1 MRENPIVFFVE
12 GATDPI
18 DDFGAKGVRHVP
30 LATGPEDCDTRVSC
44 FHLAAGARI
53 AEIPTCQ
60 DSAFLVV
67 QGRLTADW
75 CGGNIEM
82 SGGMGVVLDAG
93 HAVRVWSDDGAVVIL
108 VEAPRLIA
116 TRRGIST
123 PDRIMWQGWP
133 GERPPGK
140 TLMRVVQSIR
150 LRMRWWRLRL
160 PQVPCDRSEMIFQ
173 LYARLISTKSKWVP
187 RIAIRRKAR
196 D

>member
-18 DDFGAKGVRHVP
+18 DDFGAVG
-30 LATGPEDCDTRVSC
+30 DTRVSC

-60 DSAFLVV
+60 DSALLVV

-75 CGGNIEM
+75 CGGFIEM
-82 SGGMGVVLDAG
+82 YGGMGVVLDAG

-123 PDRIMWQGWP
+123 PDRIMGQGWP
-133 GERPPGK
+133 GEAPSRK
-140 TLMRVVQSIR
+140 ALKSVIESVRFRI
-150 LRMRWWRLRL
+150 RWWRVWLPRL
-160 PQVPCDRSEMIFQ
+160 LGRV
-173 LYARLISTKSKWVP
+173 A
-187 RIAIRRKAR
+187 
-196 D
+196 